1 MAKKTRLPDDF
12 EVTQHMIELAKAK
25 GWPDPRSEVEAFK
38 DYHLAHG
45 SLMLDWQACFRTWLR
60 NCSRF
65 NKGHPAIVSKPP
77 PEPKGMMFGWL
88 KAGTPSPTEDERR
101 ENQKRLNEII
111 TGLAARKG
119 IK

>member
-25 GWPDPRSEVEAFK
+25 GWPDPRTEVEAFK

-60 NCSRF
+60 NAQRF
-65 NKGHPAIVSKPP
+65 GRGAGKLPNTDGMAMSYKPT
-77 PEPKGMMFGWL
+77 FHDL
-88 KAGTPSPTEDERR
+88 KPLSDDQIR
-101 ENQKRLNEII
+101 ENQRRINQII

-119 IK
+119 IR

>member
-1 MAKKTRLPDDF
+1 MAKKTRLPDEF

-25 GWPDPRSEVEAFK
+25 GWPDPRTEVEAFK

-77 PEPKGMMFGWL
+77 VVSKTLPPL
-88 KAGTPSPTEDERR
+88 TEAERR
-101 ENQKRLNEII
+101 ENQRRLNDLI

-119 IK
+119 IR